1 MEPENRSIIWKLNDE
16 ILIISI
22 LIIVT
27 LTTLLLTIF
36 TNIFV
41 LSFIFYPATILPIF
55 YLNRRKYNMDFKLSL
70 ISLGFIN
77 PSKYTQFK
85 SFFFNSIYPYLLALS
100 YWVIGLLFVGI
111 WYYFIN
117 SFSINLFYPPAIEN
131 FIPQISSKSFFIFCT
146 VAILIAPISEEIL
159 FRGFLL
165 NKFHSKYGHKNSILI
180 TSVIFALFHMHLGA
194 IVPVFILG
202 MSIGW
207 IKIKTR
213 SLLPCIYIHIIQ
225 NSLAIILTITNT

>member
-27 LTTLLLTIF
+27 LITLLLTIF

-55 YLNRRKYNMDFKLSL
+55 YLNRRKHNMDFKLSL

-100 YWVIGLLFVGI
+100 YWAIGLLFVGI
-111 WYYFIN
+111 CYYFIN
-117 SFSINLFYPPAIEN
+117 YFWSFNPKFICFYQLNYISFFYISSIRRCTWILGEQFGRWIRTRGQVPRIFGFLTLLFYN
-131 FIPQISSKSFFIFCT
+131 
-146 VAILIAPISEEIL
+146 
-159 FRGFLL
+159 G
-165 NKFHSKYGHKNSILI
+165 
-180 TSVIFALFHMHLGA
+180 
-194 IVPVFILG
+194 
-202 MSIGW
+202 
-207 IKIKTR
+207 
-213 SLLPCIYIHIIQ
+213 SLCLKK
-225 NSLAIILTITNT
+225 